1 MCSILRIDLILYPLI
16 LFPKPTC
23 AFLRTYSGFN
33 PHRSCYFQA
42 YGYGFSVDPFGS
54 ELQFLTQEWD
64 FGSFGMMELKLIGEI
79 TNGNLKMKLILHNYK
94 DEPMSDSYLY
104 MLNYT

>member
-1 MCSILRIDLILYPLI
+1 MWSILQIDLILNPLI
-16 LFPKPTC
+16 LFPKPAY
-23 AFLRTYSGFN
+23 AFLRTYLGFN

-54 ELQFLTQEWD
+54 ELQVLTQEWA

-79 TNGNLKMKLILHNYK
+79 THGNLKMKLIIRNCK
-94 DEPMSDSYLY
+94 DEPISDSYLY

>member
-1 MCSILRIDLILYPLI
+1 MSPHCSR
-16 LFPKPTC
+16 
-23 AFLRTYSGFN
+23 
-33 PHRSCYFQA
+33 YFQA

-104 MLNYT
+104 MFNYT

>member
-1 MCSILRIDLILYPLI
+1 MS
-16 LFPKPTC
+16 
-23 AFLRTYSGFN
+23 
-33 PHRSCYFQA
+33 PHCSCYFQA

-104 MLNYT
+104 MFNYT